1 MTEATE
7 ATTYGKINL
16 HLQVGPLRED
26 GYHDLVT
33 VFHSV
38 DLPETV
44 TLHPASTDHLTVKG
58 FDAHRVPTDSRNLVW
73 AAVNAI
79 RAHAEQV
86 IPEAADHIR
95 QSLHLTIRKGVPV
108 AGGMAGGSAD
118 AAAALRV
125 ATNFYFRDHPQDRP
139 GQAELMRI
147 AATIGADVPFCLM
160 GGTALGT
167 GKGEHLTPVL
177 TDASYHW
184 AIATNKKGLST
195 PKVFGQLDA
204 LRAQAA
210 ADSRPLTTAG
220 KPDELLTALRSADPH
235 QLAPHLANDLQPAAI
250 SLLPELRET
259 LAAGKEAGA
268 LACIVS
274 GSGPTIAMLCD
285 THAHAVDVAT
295 AVSVAGKAS
304 STMVTTSVAGR
315 RGGGVA

>member
-1 MTEATE
+1 MAVTTE
-7 ATTYGKINL
+7 ATTHGKINL
-16 HLQVGPLRED
+16 HLHVGPLRED

-33 VFHSV
+33 VFQSV
-38 DLPETV
+38 DLAETV
-44 TLHPASTDHLTVKG
+44 SLHPASADHLTVKG
-58 FDAHRVPTDSRNLVW
+58 FDAHRVPTDSRNLAW
-73 AAVNAI
+73 AAVSAI
-79 RAHAEQV
+79 RTHAEQL

-95 QSLHLTIRKGVPV
+95 QPLHLTIRKGVPV

-125 ATNFYFRDHPQDRP
+125 AANYLFRDHPHARP
-139 GQAELMRI
+139 TEADLRRI
-147 AATIGADVPFCLM
+147 AATIGADVPFCLL
-160 GGTALGT
+160 GGTSLGT
-167 GKGEHLTPVL
+167 GKGENLTPVL
-177 TDASYHW
+177 TQGSYQW

-195 PKVFGQLDA
+195 PKVFQQLDR

-210 ADSRPLTTAG
+210 SDSRRLATAG
-220 KPDELLTALRSADPH
+220 EPDELLKALRSGDPH

-274 GSGPTIAMLCD
+274 GSGPTIAMLCES
-285 THAHAVDVAT
+285 HAHAVDVAT

-304 STMVTTSVAGR
+304 STMVTSSVAAR